1 MSELTADQIC
11 WDLAPAPWPSSNTVL
26 KLVSQVLP
34 ETQDKAAVDLI
45 EQLAL
50 LVVERDEQVRSIRGV
65 LSAALGLAH
74 DQRLECLRLKL
85 GSLSFAD
92 RVRRQVQAQ
101 VQGQE
106 QGQLKAINK
115 GTKENKREEKANG
128 KHNNKPK
135 GKDKAKW
142 TCERH
147 SPSG

>member
-74 DQRLECLRLKL
+74 DQRLECLRLKTRL
-85 GSLSFAD
+85 IEL
-92 RVRRQVQAQ
+92 RRPSPTA
-101 VQGQE
+101 
-106 QGQLKAINK
+106 
-115 GTKENKREEKANG
+115 
-128 KHNNKPK
+128 
-135 GKDKAKW
+135 
-142 TCERH
+142 
-147 SPSG
+147 SPSSSPGPRARPTEGN